1 MRLGF
6 LTFPPSLNRLEAG
19 LRTNVTVALSTVCG
33 SMPAMTAN
41 RCAANLIE

>member
-33 SMPAMTAN
+33 SMPRYDGKPLCREFN
-41 RCAANLIE
+41 